1 MLPWPQSKDISQP
14 PDLSSSHKIPMLL
27 IVAACP
33 ACERALTQAPDPV
46 PALPSAPT
54 QTALFGPWRAPLP
67 ARFPRPVSPSDA
79 AIQLSAALRPFETGE
94 GPLDS

>member
-1 MLPWPQSKDISQP
+1 
-14 PDLSSSHKIPMLL
+14 MLL
-27 IVAACP
+27 IVTACP
-33 ACERALTQAPDPV
+33 ACERALAQAPDPV

-94 GPLDS
+94 GPLEGAHQIQMGDKLGGVRLAER